1 MRKFLKLF
9 VALFAFAMC
18 AAISAEARSITGV
31 SRYFSEG
38 KMYLDVA
45 LEKGQSGDTHA
56 LYIAYDME
64 DKGGDISS
72 WAALQRGCV
81 VAADATSATIP
92 ISPILAEKGYVFC
105 RVFLTTSTAS
115 YDTLIEFLRQS
126 GEQYIDTGI
135 CPNYS
140 SVAVMDAKLDS
151 NSIAQ
156 QRFFAVSADD
166 ASANFAFDV
175 YINGNTK
182 SSKGPIRGISSAC
195 KDGKGD
201 FVAACAFTSDRLLI
215 YLSAVDKHHIV
226 IKNLDKDVELVNAN
240 RGTTCT
246 ATSAASLL
254 LFAQHLVSGSNI
266 SVPSAKIAK
275 GANLYSFSMTNNAE
289 CVCDYKPC
297 KLGDRVGV
305 YDSVTEGIIYSASGT
320 DFDAANSGSPVACS
334 LLDGEEQIAAAP
346 AAPGLFSDYTW
357 IGTLQNWGDA
367 NAWTKDGTTTPT
379 IWADGNNAIFATA
392 NSTATLVADV
402 TANSVVFNA
411 DTTIATNGT
420 DEAVLAVK
428 SVAVDAG
435 VSATISAP
443 TSGALEKIGAGA
455 LTFTESRADATIVTE
470 GTLKM
475 DGATVSGLT
484 LGTDGGALVTFD
496 YGGQELQKNPQDYL
510 VTGSTVTLTN
520 GVFSTAENYDLNLR
534 DDLSTQVFPSVL
546 TIAKDALFTKTT
558 TSKSVYICKGGSGSS
573 TINIVGGSFA
583 IDGGTSASYI
593 QHKSEVGRVNI
604 NVSDG
609 GFMRFPNVVYALC
622 RGDINI
628 TSPSLYMVFSDSMF
642 SVGGAFQFGSIYAD
656 KAAVTPTGVFAA
668 TNSIISIGTGF
679 WVGRNVID
687 EKTGGSFSVDFED
700 CIVTAKNFAVYYDRS
715 LNNARFNDTRFV
727 FNADG
732 GDIRASDGESKWIT
746 VGEDGLILDTQ
757 EYSATLN
764 ANLGGSG
771 IVTKTGTGTLT
782 VSRNQATIGGFNI
795 AEGTLTINGGV
806 TFAGPA
812 EFAAGTTLN
821 IAAYNGTASI
831 KASKLALPSEVGT
844 VALTLNGGSFAKG
857 VYEICSASGLTAA
870 DGSKFAFATVADDL
884 RGNWSVVDG
893 TLLLTVGEV
902 SGNYW
907 TGRGGD
913 CKMSTAANWVNG
925 VPEAGADIDL
935 SFISSAT
942 TIIVDPGM
950 AFGAVTMGTG
960 VVTFSGEMVATSFTD
975 TSKVAVGENSS
986 VTIDNDITITDAG
999 QKLCNSVAAGG
1010 KLYIT
1015 GKLEISHSSDTFSFL
1030 SASWGAGAVVVEGGI
1045 SVNTTAT
1052 TTMNAKALVL
1062 GASGLTF
1069 SQNGVFRFKAQ
1080 GSGNKEKPVIYSLG
1094 ASTVIGSGSTGKQ
1107 GILRGD
1113 YAPFT
1118 FCTTQFESDQPAT
1131 ITFDSNIDGDTG
1143 WNAQWAVNGCGRLV
1157 CAATSRVDRG
1167 LTVKVGAVCALMPG
1181 IGTFGQKDQDF
1192 YVNSGAILEVAAS
1205 GTAKIIGETF
1215 TIAEGA
1221 VLGFNFTERKTAPVI
1236 APGSTKPAMT
1246 VGGAV
1251 AVKVSGSVWPVCGEY
1266 QLTTC
1271 GGFGAEGVSVSLSP
1285 DSAAWAK
1292 MVEVK
1297 DGNIFLTVKPK
1308 PSMVIIR

>member
-9 VALFAFAMC
+9 AALFAFAMC
-18 AAISAEARSITGV
+18 VAISAEARSITGV

-81 VAADATSATIP
+81 VAADATSVTIP
-92 ISPILAEKGYVFC
+92 ISPLLAEKGYVFC
-105 RVFLTTSTAS
+105 RVFLTTSKVP

-126 GEQYIDTGI
+126 GSQYIDTGI
-135 CPNYS
+135 YPS
-140 SVAVMDAKLDS
+140 STSVAVMDVKIDS
-151 NSIAQ
+151 KEPAQ
-156 QRFFAVSADD
+156 QRLFGVSSDKDGGDHAKF
-166 ASANFAFDV
+166 SFDC
-175 YINGNTK
+175 YINGSFKFAT
-182 SSKGPIRGISSAC
+182 AC
-195 KDGKGD
+195 KDGVGD
-201 FVAACAFTSDRLLI
+201 WKTTDAFTTDRVLVS
-215 YLSAVDKHHIV
+215 LSAVDNHRTV
-226 IKNLDKDVELVNAN
+226 IQNLTTGAKIADKSHNA
-240 RGTTCT
+240 TCT
-246 ATSAASLL
+246 KTSTATLL
-254 LFAQHLVSGSNI
+254 LFAQHYVKSSGAGI
-266 SVPSAKIAK
+266 PSAKIAK

-297 KLGDRVGV
+297 RLGDRVGV
-305 YDSVTEGIIYSASGT
+305 YDSVTKGIVYSASGT
-320 DFDAANSGSPVACS
+320 DFDAANSGSPVVCS

-346 AAPGLFSDYTW
+346 AATGLFSDYTW

-402 TANSVVFNA
+402 MANSVVFNA

-435 VSATISAP
+435 VSATISAS
-443 TSGALEKIGAGA
+443 TSGALEKTGAGA
-455 LTFTESRADATIVTE
+455 LTLTESRADATIVTE

-475 DGATVSGLT
+475 NGANVSGLT
-484 LGTDGGALVTFD
+484 LGTDGGAPITFD

-609 GFMRFPNVVYALC
+609 GFMRFPDVVYALC

-628 TSPSLYMVFSDSMF
+628 TSPSLYMVFSDSVF
-642 SVGGAFQFGSIYAD
+642 SVGGAFQFGSSFSDANAD

-687 EKTGGSFSVDFED
+687 EKVGGSFSVDFED

-771 IVTKTGTGTLT
+771 AVTKVGEGMLT

-795 AEGTLTINGGV
+795 GEGTLTINGDV

-831 KASKLALPSEVGT
+831 KASKLTLPSEVGT

-857 VYEICSASGLTAA
+857 VYEICSASGVTAA

-884 RGNWSVVDG
+884 RGSWSVVDG

-986 VTIDNDITITDAG
+986 VAIDNDITITDAA

-1080 GSGNKEKPVIYSLG
+1080 GSGDKEKPVIYSLG

-1157 CAATSRVDRG
+1157 CVATSRVDRG

-1215 TIAEGA
+1215 TIADGA
-1221 VLGFNFTERKTAPVI
+1221 VLGFNFTERKTAPVF

-1246 VGGAV
+1246 VGGSV
-1251 AVKVSGSVWPVCGEY
+1251 AVKVSGSVWPVSGEY

-1271 GGFGAEGVSVSLSP
+1271 GGFGVEGVSVSLSP

>member
-9 VALFAFAMC
+9 VALFAMC

-31 SRYFSEG
+31 ERVASVGAMSLVVT
-38 KMYLDVA
+38 LDA
-45 LEKGQSGDTHA
+45 GESGDTHA
-56 LYIAYDME
+56 LYVAYDVV
-64 DKGGDISS
+64 DKGDNILN
-72 WAALQRGCV
+72 WAAIQRGCV
-81 VAADATSATIP
+81 VAADTTSATIP
-92 ISPILAEKGYVFC
+92 VSPILTDAGYTFC
-105 RVFLTTSTAS
+105 RVFLTTSAAP
-115 YDTLIEFLRQS
+115 YDTLIESLRQTDS
-126 GEQYIDTGI
+126 QYIDTGI
-135 CPNYS
+135 KPDS
-140 SVAVMDAKLDS
+140 TTIVSLDFQFS
-151 NSIAQ
+151 DVSTKQ
-156 QRFFAVSADD
+156 QRVFGVSSDSGKDYATF
-166 ASANFAFDV
+166 SFDT
-175 YINGNTK
+175 YINGD
-182 SSKGPIRGISSAC
+182 GFWASAC
-195 KDGKGD
+195 KDGGGD
-201 FVAACAFTSDRLLI
+201 FKASTLKASIDRLTISL
-215 YLSAVDKHHIV
+215 
-226 IKNLDKDVELVNAN
+226 NAITGDHTVSN
-240 RGTTCT
+240 
-246 ATSAASLL
+246 
-254 LFAQHLVSGSNI
+254 HVSGVVTTTTRSTMRSKMAKGTMSIFAHHKYNKSSNDFRN
-266 SVPSAKIAK
+266 IAK
-275 GANLYSFSMTNNAE
+275 GGLIYGGSIITNGAPAHIYHPCMLGGRPGLYDEVSGQIF
-289 CVCDYKPC
+289 
-297 KLGDRVGV
+297 
-305 YDSVTEGIIYSASGT
+305 YSAVAT
-320 DFDAANSGSPVACS
+320 NFENGSDPVACS
-334 LLDGEEQIAAAP
+334 LLAGESQVAAAP
-346 AAPGLFSDYTW
+346 AVIGLFFDYTW
-357 IGTLQNWGDA
+357 RGTAPNWSDTD
-367 NAWTKDGTTTPT
+367 AWTKDSYPAT
-379 IWADGNNAIFATA
+379 WVAGNNAIFETATKVTLTA
-392 NSTATLVADV
+392 NAV
-402 TANSVVFNA
+402 ANSIAFNA

-420 DEAVLAVK
+420 DKAVLAVK
-428 SVAVDAG
+428 SIAVDAG

-443 TSGALEKIGAGA
+443 TAGTLEKTGAGV
-455 LTFTESRADATIVTE
+455 LTLTESRTDATIVTE

-475 DGATVSGLT
+475 DGAAVSGLT
-484 LGTDGGALVTFD
+484 LGTDGGAPVTFD

-520 GVFSTAENYDLNLR
+520 GIFATAENYDLNLR
-534 DDLSTQVFPSVL
+534 DDLNDQVFPSVL
-546 TIAKDALFTKTT
+546 TIAKDALLTKTT

-573 TINIVGGSFA
+573 TINILGGSFA

-604 NVSDG
+604 NVTDG
-609 GFMRFPNVVYALC
+609 GFMRFPDVVYALC
-622 RGDINI
+622 RGDIKI
-628 TSPSLYMVFSDSMF
+628 TSPSLYMVFSDSVF
-642 SVGGAFQFGSIYAD
+642 SVGGAFQFGSSFSDANAD

-668 TNSIISIGTGF
+668 TNSVISIGTGF

-715 LNNARFNDTRFV
+715 LNNARFNDSRFV

-771 IVTKTGTGTLT
+771 VVTKTGTGTLT

-795 AEGTLTINGGV
+795 AEGTLTLNGGV

-831 KASKLALPSEVGT
+831 RSSKLTLPSEGAVS
-844 VALTLNGGSFAKG
+844 LTLNGGSFAKG
-857 VYEICSASGLTAA
+857 VYEICSASGVTAA
-870 DGSKFAFATVADDL
+870 DGSKFAFATVTDDL
-884 RGNWSVVDG
+884 RGSWSVADG
-893 TLLLTVGEV
+893 TLLLTVGEI

-913 CKMSTAANWVNG
+913 GKMSTAANWVNG

-950 AFGAVTMGTG
+950 TFGAVMMGTG
-960 VVTFSGEMVATSFTD
+960 VVTFSGEMVATSFSD
-975 TSKVAVGENSS
+975 MSKVAVAANSS
-986 VTIDNDITITDAG
+986 VTIDNDITITDNG

-1015 GKLEISHSSDTFSFL
+1015 GSLEISHSSGTFSFL
-1030 SASWGAGAVVVEGGI
+1030 SADWGAGAVVVEGGV

-1080 GSGNKEKPVIYSLG
+1080 GSGDKEKPVIYSLG

-1107 GILRGD
+1107 GTLRGD

-1131 ITFDSNIDGDTG
+1131 ITFDSNIDGDRG

-1157 CAATSRVDRG
+1157 CVVTSRVDRG

-1192 YVNSGAILEVAAS
+1192 YVNSGATLEVAAS
-1205 GTAKIIGETF
+1205 GMAKIIGETF
-1215 TIAEGA
+1215 TIADGA
-1221 VLGFNFTERKTAPVI
+1221 VLGFNFTERKAAPVL
-1236 APGSTKPAMT
+1236 APGSTKLAMT

-1285 DSAAWAK
+1285 GSAAWAK
-1292 MVEVK
+1292 KVEVK
-1297 DGNIFLTVKPK
+1297 DGNIVLTVKPK
-1308 PSMVIIR
+1308 PSMIIIR